1 MVVPAEDKIAAIGIR
16 VRRWVTFHGISVNVD
31 PDLSHYAAIT
41 PCGIAAAHLGV
52 TSFADLG
59 QSLAMAEVDIGLA
72 AAFTP
77 IFGALAR

>member
-1 MVVPAEDKIAAIGIR
+1 M
-16 VRRWVTFHGISVNVD
+16 TFHGISLNVE

-41 PCGIAAAHLGV
+41 PCGIVAGHLGV

-59 QSLAMAEVDIGLA
+59 QPLSMAEVDMGLA

-77 IFGALAR
+77 IFGAIAR